1 MNRFAATTIVL
12 GVTAWATGCN
22 TPSSQPATTT
32 SSQALAPSASA
43 QAAPSASTL
52 GMAPGDRRRAMM
64 GGLCP
69 VEVAGTTV
77 SAQDSQGGATLVFGT
92 TGDVL
97 QVRERVR
104 AMADMHNRRQGGGH
118 PGMGD
123 AGMHGRFGP
132 PDGGMRMPWPDG
144 GMRMPWPDGGMMH
157 GGMMMGPPSEARAE
171 DLERGA
177 QLVLTAVKASDTD
190 ALRAHARQMAERMG
204 QGHCFMGPPGE
215 SAAGGGAP
223 PPKP

>member
-1 MNRFAATTIVL
+1 MNDTARLWTVLALTACAA
-12 GVTAWATGCN
+12 GCN
-22 TPSSQPATTT
+22 TPAQPTAAT

-43 QAAPSASTL
+43 PVPAPSAS
-52 GMAPGDRRRAMM
+52 APGDRRRAMM
-64 GGLCP
+64 AGVCP
-69 VEVAGTTV
+69 VEVPGTTV
-77 SAQDSQGGATLVFGT
+77 SEQDSQGGAALVFGT

-97 QVRERVR
+97 EVRTRVR
-104 AMADMHNRRQGGGH
+104 AMAEMHNRRQGGGH

-123 AGMHGRFGP
+123 
-132 PDGGMRMPWPDG
+132 GGMRMPWPDGGMMHGGMRMPGPDG

-157 GGMMMGPPSEARAE
+157 GGMMMGPPAEARAE

-177 QLVLTAVKASDTD
+177 QLVLTAAKPSDIG

-204 QGHCFMGPPGE
+204 QGHCFMHPPGE
-215 SAAGGGAP
+215 DPADPTP